1 MYYTCVDI
9 NNEIQIQDILE
20 HAEIEETI
28 SRIAI
33 HFAISSAS
41 YAQRIIKGN
50 KTKQKTIKLK
60 AYKSKKALELAT
72 REINKIKNELERN
85 YQRIEFQKRLLEL
98 ERTKNDMSKINVSI
112 LTESNNDLNSDLIHQ
127 TSLLSIQQNGN
138 ARNIDNNSRNSIHFE
153 DVNVIEKLE
162 QSSDDYESSMQE
174 LSAIMENLHESLG
187 AINDDNTSTSSRSGT
202 SDNDEEERLVSRL
215 SRTSVEK
222 KNAKMTC
229 SLSSFFRWFRGSSS
243 NTSMKQTLHNAS
255 LMESGVFSM
264 Q

>member
-1 MYYTCVDI
+1 MYYERVDI

-33 HFAISSAS
+33 HFAISSVS

-127 TSLLSIQQNGN
+127 SSLLSIQQNGN

-153 DVNVIEKLE
+153 DVNVKEKLQ

-187 AINDDNTSTSSRSGT
+187 AINDDNTST

>member
-1 MYYTCVDI
+1 MYYARVDI

-127 TSLLSIQQNGN
+127 SSLLSIQQNGN

-187 AINDDNTSTSSRSGT
+187 AINDDSTST

>member
-1 MYYTCVDI
+1 MYYARVDI
-9 NNEIQIQDILE
+9 NNELQIQDILE

-33 HFAISSAS
+33 HFAISSVS
-41 YAQRIIKGN
+41 YSQRIIKEN

-112 LTESNNDLNSDLIHQ
+112 LTESNKDLNSDLIHQ
-127 TSLLSIQQNGN
+127 SSLLSIQQNGN
-138 ARNIDNNSRNSIHFE
+138 ANNINNNTRNSIHLE
-153 DVNVIEKLE
+153 DVNVKEKLQ
-162 QSSDDYESSMQE
+162 QSSDNYESSMQE

-187 AINDDNTSTSSRSGT
+187 AINDDNTST

-243 NTSMKQTLHNAS
+243 NTSMKQSLHNAS

>member
-1 MYYTCVDI
+1 M
-9 NNEIQIQDILE
+9 
-20 HAEIEETI
+20 A
-28 SRIAI
+28 A
-33 HFAISSAS
+33 
-41 YAQRIIKGN
+41 
-50 KTKQKTIKLK
+50 
-60 AYKSKKALELAT
+60 
-72 REINKIKNELERN
+72 REINKIKDELERN
-85 YQRIEFQKRLLEL
+85 YQRIEFHKRLLEL

-127 TSLLSIQQNGN
+127 SSLLSIQQNGN

-153 DVNVIEKLE
+153 DVNVKEKLQ
-162 QSSDDYESSMQE
+162 QSSDNYESSMQE

-187 AINDDNTSTSSRSGT
+187 AINDDNTSTS
-202 SDNDEEERLVSRL
+202 DNDEEERLVSRL

-229 SLSSFFRWFRGSSS
+229 SLISFFRWFRGSSS